1 MDKKEYLSPEFAFF
15 EVALHD
21 VIMSSPE
28 NNSSFTDDDNDDWG
42 DITPDP
48 DDDINW

>member
-15 EVALHD
+15 EVDLHD
-21 VIMSSPE
+21 VMTGSPE
-28 NNSSFTDDDNDDWG
+28 NFNSYTDDGSDDWG

-48 DDDINW
+48 GEDIAW